1 MRAIVPPDIS
11 ETNLQAMLRAGLPRP
26 VAERIWKCRCLWL
39 LSMHPDDI
47 KKVPSSSPPFPP
59 DSQQIHIADFR
70 SKYAPVGLDLTELRA
85 VWHCLPEW
93 SLKDE
98 KEKEKAEWKINLK
111 IQVRRA
117 TPSSLPSFSL

>member
-11 ETNLQAMLRAGLPRP
+11 ETNLQAMLRAGLPKP

-47 KKVPSSSPPFPP
+47 KKVPNSFSLSYLI
-59 DSQQIHIADFR
+59 QIHIADFR

-85 VWHCLPEW
+85 VWHCLPDW
-93 SLKDE
+93 DINDE
-98 KEKEKAEWKINLK
+98 KEKEKAQWKMNLK
-111 IQVRRA
+111 IQV
-117 TPSSLPSFSL
+117 